1 MHKLPLT
8 GKAEFSVDRAT
19 PSPKSYSGARP
30 VSMRELPK
38 ATLVL
43 FDGQEMQPV
52 TVESGT
58 PCEVTIS
65 GHKLTIDLVGLT
77 QGEILS

>member
-19 PSPKSYSGARP
+19 PSPKAYSGVRE
-30 VSMRELPK
+30 VKMRELPK

-43 FDGQEMQPV
+43 FDGEEMQSA
-52 TVESGT
+52 TIESGT

-65 GHKLTIDLVGLT
+65 GHKLTIDLVGLSSG
-77 QGEILS
+77 QILS